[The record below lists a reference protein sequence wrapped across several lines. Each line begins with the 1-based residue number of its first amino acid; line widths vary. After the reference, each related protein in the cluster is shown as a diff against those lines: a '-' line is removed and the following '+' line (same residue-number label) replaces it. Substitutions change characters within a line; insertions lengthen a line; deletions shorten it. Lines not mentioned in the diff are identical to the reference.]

1 MAIENTTPKRFT
13 ATNDVTGALIKSK
26 CDNHEVYAL
35 NWEVIFGK
43 KQKEN
48 NADEQRGEQPTE
60 DQ

>member
-13 ATNDVTGALIKSK
+13 ATNEVTGALIKSK

-48 NADEQRGEQPTE
+48 NVDEQRGENQ
-60 DQ
+60 